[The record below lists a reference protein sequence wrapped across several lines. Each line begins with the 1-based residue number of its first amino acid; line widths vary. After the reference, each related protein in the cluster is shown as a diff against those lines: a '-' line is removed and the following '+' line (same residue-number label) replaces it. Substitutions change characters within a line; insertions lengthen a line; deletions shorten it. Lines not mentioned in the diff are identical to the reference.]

1 MTEGD
6 LADLERSTA
15 KVQWAPADGT
25 ERTEHYHCFSRS
37 GFSEDLGQTASER
50 NDVSLFTPEAIVTS
64 CEAPSTLSNMFS
76 EK

>member
-25 ERTEHYHCFSRS
+25 ERTEHYQC
-37 GFSEDLGQTASER
+37 
-50 NDVSLFTPEAIVTS
+50 VSLGVLRRPGPDRFGAKRRVTLY
-64 CEAPSTLSNMFS
+64 A
-76 EK
+76 